1 MSRNITFAVAVL
13 ACTLGFPKAEATSG
27 SCDRECLKGFVTQYI
42 NSLIAHKPE
51 SLSVAANVRCTEN
64 NKEIKLGEGQW
75 KTASGLGDY
84 RVDVLDPV
92 LGNAVSFFIVNSN
105 VGIAVRLRVENKK
118 ITQIETMVASGVQAS
133 TLKAASTMNKAI
145 DQSKLNSRDEII
157 KMAELYAQGLRDST
171 CKTFKNVN
179 IPFAGDCYR
188 IENGMHTAGVGS
200 KSLDMLNQVFPE
212 MPDVFDRLAAADV
225 KTGIAVLRL
234 NFGNG
239 SIDSKNQQHLE
250 LFEAFRTY
258 GDSMHA
264 VEAFMRTIPANQ
276 TRTAVSLFGWDYN
289 FTPTGIL
296 KGEQSQK
303 TGKSPGA
310 VITSRGV
317 FIGRQI
323 PSDMMHIDI
332 YDISG
337 RLVHTKYAAPAAAS
351 ISVPFGTL
359 PPGPYIGRVRYRAGG
374 KEMRPPAFPMDFVR

>member
-1 MSRNITFAVAVL
+1 MSRKVIFAVVVMV
-13 ACTLGFPKAEATSG
+13 CSLGYTKAETAG
-27 SCDRECLKGFVTQYI
+27 ASCDRECLKGFVTQYI

-51 SLSVAANVRCTEN
+51 SLTVAANLRCTEN
-64 NKEIKLGEGQW
+64 NKEIKLGEGEW
-75 KTASGLGDY
+75 KTASSLGDY

-105 VGIAVRLRVENKK
+105 VGIAVRLRIENKK
-118 ITQIETMVASGVQAS
+118 ITQIETMVASGVTAAN
-133 TLKAASTMNKAI
+133 LKAASTMNKTV
-145 DQSKLNSRDEII
+145 DQAKLNSRDQII
-157 KMAELYAQGLRDST
+157 KNAELYAQGLRDST

-188 IENGMHTAGVGS
+188 MENGMHTAGVGS

-212 MPDVFDRLAAADV
+212 MPDVFDRLAAADD

-234 NFGNG
+234 NFGDG

-264 VEAFMRTIPANQ
+264 VEAFMRTIPANE

-289 FTPTGIL
+289 FTPTGVQM
-296 KGEQSQK
+296 GVQSDK
-303 TGKSPGA
+303 TGNNPKA
-310 VITSRGV
+310 VTTSRG
-317 FIGRQI
+317 IIIPRQI
-323 PSDMMHIDI
+323 LSDMTYLDI

-337 RLVHTKYAAPAAAS
+337 RFVHTKCAAPAAAS
-351 ISVPFGTL
+351 ISLPFGIL
-359 PPGPYIGRVRYRAGG
+359 PPGHYIGHIRYRAGG
-374 KEMRPPAFPMDFVR
+374 REMRSHAFPMDFVR